1 MLIYTILTHMFM
13 HTHTHTHEHKHTYTT
28 HTQHKHTHIHTHT
41 QIYTEQVDIFSFGM
55 FIYEL
60 ITLHL
65 PYEVLTA
72 QQANQANESGARP
85 TLTKKVCQ

>member
-1 MLIYTILTHMFM
+1 MNIN
-13 HTHTHTHEHKHTYTT
+13 T
-28 HTQHKHTHIHTHT
+28 HTQHTHNTNTHTYTHT